1 MASPVPKIV
10 VISSFM
16 MDLTTK
22 LKRCPRRGETVFGY
36 DFKIGPGGKGSNA
49 AVCAK
54 RLGAQVTIIA
64 KLGDDLFGKEAL
76 KSYRKEG
83 LDTAFVFIDPEHATG
98 VAPIFVE
105 DSGENIIAIIPGA
118 NSHLTPKE
126 VEKGMKK
133 IKSARVLLVN
143 LEVPVETAAH
153 ALKLAKAHNV
163 STILNPAP
171 APPEPLDESIY
182 RFVDVLTPNETEAL
196 GALGRAGRASGVEGP
211 DTRGPAEFSPA
222 GAQEMLQPPS
232 AFEHPSA
239 AEQPAA
245 ALDFDA
251 RGTAESLIAK
261 GVKNVVITMGQNG
274 AYFMN
279 AAESGYVQSF
289 KVNTID
295 ATGAGD
301 AFNGALAVALGEGKS
316 IRNAVSYA
324 NMVAALSTTRFGT
337 APSMPYKEEVEK
349 WKSFAHATEL
359 KLEKE

>member
-1 MASPVPKIV
+1 MAPPTPKIV
-10 VISSFM
+10 VIASFM

-22 LKRCPRRGETVFGY
+22 LKRCPQRGETVFGY

-54 RLGAQVTIIA
+54 RLGAQVTIVA

-83 LDTAFVFIDPEHATG
+83 FDTSLVFIDPEHATG

-133 IKSARVLLVN
+133 IKSAHVLLVN

-163 STILNPAP
+163 TTILNPAP

-196 GALGRAGRASGVEGP
+196 GILEHAGK
-211 DTRGPAEFSPA
+211 
-222 GAQEMLQPPS
+222 
-232 AFEHPSA
+232 
-239 AEQPAA
+239 
-245 ALDFDA
+245 DFNA
-251 RGTAESLIAK
+251 REVAESLIAR
-261 GVKNVVITMGQNG
+261 GVKNAVITMGQNG

-279 AAESGYVQSF
+279 AAETGYVQAF
-289 KVNTID
+289 KVNTVD

-316 IRNAVSYA
+316 IRNAVTYA

-337 APSMPYKEEVEK
+337 APSMPYRGEVEK
-349 WKSFAHATEL
+349 WRSFAHAAEL
-359 KLEKE
+359 KLERD

>member
-1 MASPVPKIV
+1 MASPNSKIV
-10 VISSFM
+10 VIASFM

-22 LKRCPRRGETVFGY
+22 LKRCPQRGETVFGY

-54 RLGAQVTIIA
+54 RLGAQVTIVA
-64 KLGDDLFGKEAL
+64 KLGDDLFGKEAM

-83 LDTAFVFIDPEHATG
+83 FDTSLVFIDPEHSTG

-105 DSGENIIAIIPGA
+105 DSGENIIAVIPGA

-126 VEKGMKK
+126 VEKGLKK
-133 IKSARVLLVN
+133 IKSAHVLLVN

-153 ALKLAKAHNV
+153 ALKLAKTHNV
-163 STILNPAP
+163 ITILNPAP
-171 APPEPLDESIY
+171 APVEPLDESIY
-182 RFVDVLTPNETEAL
+182 RYVDILTPNETEAL
-196 GALGRAGRASGVEGP
+196 GALGRSDGASNSPGRPPGAQDAGPKDAGKDFNAQETAETFIARGVE
-211 DTRGPAEFSPA
+211 
-222 GAQEMLQPPS
+222 
-232 AFEHPSA
+232 
-239 AEQPAA
+239 
-245 ALDFDA
+245 
-251 RGTAESLIAK
+251 
-261 GVKNVVITMGQNG
+261 NVVITMGQNG

-279 AAESGYVQSF
+279 EAESGYVPAF
-289 KVNTID
+289 KVNTVD

-316 IRNAVSYA
+316 IRNAVTYA

-337 APSMPYKEEVEK
+337 APSMPYREEVEK

-359 KLEKE
+359 KLEKD